1 MADDRVDSPSESSMN
16 CSRTSHAIVA
26 GVACALL
33 TAPAA
38 LAATTTTPTGENTPV
53 HLDPTPAAEHTT
65 GGGGGG
71 LVRTIVGLAVVIG
84 VILGLHWILKQ
95 VKSSRES
102 RSTGGGLQ
110 PISTLALGPGRSVHL
125 VRAGLEVVLIGCADH
140 AVTPLRVY
148 SEDEARELGLLDEFE
163 AAEDQGDDR
172 KGRRGRRAARGP
184 LDAGS
189 GSPPDLR
196 DVFRRIQRLTV
207 RR

>member
-1 MADDRVDSPSESSMN
+1 MN
-16 CSRTSHAIVA
+16 CSRTLHAIVA

-53 HLDPTPAAEHTT
+53 HLDPTPVAEHTT

-102 RSTGGGLQ
+102 RSTGGGLH
-110 PISTLALGPGRSVHL
+110 PIATLALGPGRSVHL
-125 VRAGLEVVLIGCADH
+125 VRAGVEVVLIGCAEH
-140 AVTPLRVY
+140 SVTPLRVY
-148 SEDEARELGLLDEFE
+148 SEDEARELGLFDE
-163 AAEDQGDDR
+163 AAIDDDDGDGDDR
-172 KGRRGRRAARGP
+172 KGRRGRGP
-184 LDAGS
+184 LNAGS
-189 GSPPDLR
+189 GSPPELR
-196 DVFRRIQRLTV
+196 DLFRRIQRLTV